1 MITVTIYKDQTGHYK
16 GFQTNGHAGSAAYGK
31 DIICAAVSMLIINTI
46 NSMDTLLHESF
57 SCVENEDN
65 GMIRLDFKQIPSE
78 GSRILMDA
86 MILGL
91 NEVKHQYGKK
101 YILLKFEEV

>member
-1 MITVTIYKDQTGHYK
+1 MITVTIYKAQLGHYK
-16 GFQTNGHAGSAAYGK
+16 GFQTNGHAGSAEYGK

-46 NSMDTLLHESF
+46 NSIDSLLHEPF
-57 SCVENEDN
+57 SCKENEKS
-65 GMIRLDFKQIPSE
+65 GMIQLDFKQIPSE

-86 MILGL
+86 MVLGL